1 VADLTPEALAQE
13 LHGEASRLDILSST
27 PESLADKP
35 HWSRIRGR
43 VASLR
48 YSAAQVRKL
57 APAHAALTA
66 ELDAARAENAR
77 YRGALEDIEARGLGD
92 GTDAR
97 TARQALEGGR

>member
-1 VADLTPEALAQE
+1 MADLTPEALAAE
-13 LHGEASRLDILSST
+13 LEA
-27 PESLADKP
+27 EADAPSDSP
-35 HWSRIRGR
+35 HSAWRSML
-43 VASLR
+43 LR
-48 YSAAQVRKL
+48 DFAQLVRERL

-66 ELDAARAENAR
+66 ERDAARAENAR